1 MRRPRADLH
10 IHTALSPCAAD
21 EMTPPA
27 IVAAAMQAG
36 LEMIA
41 ICDHNSAG
49 NVPAV
54 QEAGTGAL
62 AVIAGI
68 EITTAEEAHVLGL
81 FPNADEA
88 LAVTQ
93 AVLDTLPASAEPARG
108 FGAQRLLDSRGGTTS
123 LESRLLAG
131 ASSFGLS
138 DVVALVRRHKG
149 LAVAAHVDRPSFSVI
164 GQLGGIPADVR
175 FDAVEV
181 SAAGFRAGRVAEY
194 AAPGL
199 PVVCSSDAHSLA
211 EVGSGFTVFEVGAV
225 RFCEL
230 ALALAGQLGRGIVR
244 A

>member
-1 MRRPRADLH
+1 MRRFRADLH
-10 IHTALSPCAAD
+10 VHTALSPCAAD

-54 QEAGTGAL
+54 QAAGTGAL
-62 AVIAGI
+62 DVIAGI

-93 AVLDTLPASAEPARG
+93 AVLDTLPGSTEPARG
-108 FGAQRLLDSRGGTTS
+108 FGAQRLLDSRGSTTS
-123 LESRLLAG
+123 LESRLLAS

-175 FDAVEV
+175 FDAIEV
-181 SAAGFRAGRVAEY
+181 SVAGLRAGRVAEY
-194 AAPGL
+194 AGPGL